1 MTYVQ
6 TLKRIRSNKTNYHKR
21 AALLIGRHSFVTIK
35 VSDQNVACQVI
46 KPTATGDLVVTS
58 VHSKSLV
65 KQGWKGALNNLPAC
79 YLTGLMLGKKA
90 QEKNVQNVV
99 LYIGKDHFTSRVAA
113 CLKGIYDSGVNI
125 PVSEDSLPPDDRVSG
140 KHIAEYA
147 DTLKDDQERY
157 NSRFSAILK
166 NGLKPEQYPDH
177 FEEIKSKVS
186 GGKFRAPAKAEK
198 GEDEEAPKDKS
209 PKEKKAPKEK
219 KEKPAKK
226 EAKEEK
232 KGKKSDKGGKKKNK

>member
-1 MTYVQ
+1 LTYVQ

-21 AALLIGRHSFVTIK
+21 AALLIGRRSFVTVK
-35 VSDQNVACQVI
+35 VSDQNVASQLI
-46 KPTATGDLVVTS
+46 KPTATGDIVVTS
-58 VHSKSLV
+58 VHSKSLA
-65 KQGWKGALNNLPAC
+65 KQGWKGSFNNLPAC

-90 QEKNVQNVV
+90 QEKNVQDVV
-99 LYIGKDHFTSRVAA
+99 LYIGKDRFTSRVAA

-125 PVSEDSLPPDDRVSG
+125 PVSEDALPPEDRVSG

-147 DTLKDDQERY
+147 GTLKDDQEKY

-166 NGLKPEQYPDH
+166 NGLKPEDYPNH
-177 FEEIKSKVS
+177 FEEIKSKIS
-186 GGKFRAPAKAEK
+186 GGKVRAPTKTETTEEPAEEKA
-198 GEDEEAPKDKS
+198 
-209 PKEKKAPKEK
+209 PKEKKAAKEK

-232 KGKKSDKGGKKKNK
+232 KGKKSGKGVKGKKK